1 MKQSNKLQLSAN
13 KDKNVL
19 NISGEISIHN
29 YNKNFIND
37 SYLNYK
43 IVNLKDLISVDST
56 IIIFCIQLARFFKNK
71 NKTIQIIGL
80 KSSYKNLFAVYGLDT
95 SLMNLYFNELS
106 NCFYRRIQIL
116 WNYKGIK

>member
-1 MKQSNKLQLSAN
+1 MKQSNEFQLLPS

-19 NISGEISIHN
+19 NISGQISIHN
-29 YNKNFIND
+29 YNKDFIND

-43 IVNLKDLISVDST
+43 IIDLNNLISLDST

-71 NKTIQIIGL
+71 NKTIQIVGL

-95 SLMNLYFNELS
+95 RVMNLYFNE
-106 NCFYRRIQIL
+106 
-116 WNYKGIK
+116 

>member
-1 MKQSNKLQLSAN
+1 MNQSNEFQLSPS

-19 NISGEISIHN
+19 NISGQISIYN
-29 YNKNFIND
+29 YNKDFIND

-43 IVNLKDLISVDST
+43 IIDLKGLISLDST

-71 NKTIQIIGL
+71 NKTIQIVGL

-95 SLMNLYFNELS
+95 RVMNLYFNE
-106 NCFYRRIQIL
+106 
-116 WNYKGIK
+116 

>member
-29 YNKNFIND
+29 YNKKFIND

-56 IIIFCIQLARFFKNK
+56 IIVFCIQLARFLKIKIKQFK
-71 NKTIQIIGL
+71 
-80 KSSYKNLFAVYGLDT
+80 
-95 SLMNLYFNELS
+95 
-106 NCFYRRIQIL
+106 
-116 WNYKGIK
+116 

>member
-19 NISGEISIHN
+19 NISGLISIHN
-29 YNKNFIND
+29 YNKNFINN

-43 IVNLKDLISVDST
+43 IVDLKDLISLDST
-56 IIIFCIQLARFFKNK
+56 IIIFCVQLVRFFKNK
-71 NKTIQIIGL
+71 NKTIQIVGL

-95 SLMNLYFNELS
+95 RVMNLYFNE
-106 NCFYRRIQIL
+106 
-116 WNYKGIK
+116 

>member
-43 IVNLKDLISVDST
+43 IIDMKNLISLDST
-56 IIIFCIQLARFFKNK
+56 IIIFCVQLARFFKKK
-71 NKTIQIIGL
+71 NKTIQIVGL
-80 KSSYKNLFAVYGLDT
+80 NSNYKNLFSVYGLDT
-95 SLMNLYFNELS
+95 SVMNLYFNE
-106 NCFYRRIQIL
+106 
-116 WNYKGIK
+116 

>member
-1 MKQSNKLQLSAN
+1 MKHSNKLQLSAN

-43 IVNLKDLISVDST
+43 IVDLKDLISLDST
-56 IIIFCIQLARFFKNK
+56 IVIFCVQLARFFKKK
-71 NKTIQIIGL
+71 NKTIQIVGL
-80 KSSYKNLFAVYGLDT
+80 NSNYKNLFSVYGLDT
-95 SLMNLYFNELS
+95 SVMNLYFNE
-106 NCFYRRIQIL
+106 
-116 WNYKGIK
+116 

>member
-1 MKQSNKLQLSAN
+1 MKQSNVIQLSAN

-19 NISGEISIHN
+19 NISGQISIHN

-43 IVNLKDLISVDST
+43 IIDMKNLISLDST
-56 IIIFCIQLARFFKNK
+56 IIIFCVQLARFFKNK
-71 NKTIQIIGL
+71 NKTIQIVGL

-95 SLMNLYFNELS
+95 SVMNLYFNE
-106 NCFYRRIQIL
+106 
-116 WNYKGIK
+116 

>member
-1 MKQSNKLQLSAN
+1 MKQSNVIQLSAN

-19 NISGEISIHN
+19 TISGQISIHN

-43 IVNLKDLISVDST
+43 IIDMKNLISLDST
-56 IIIFCIQLARFFKNK
+56 IIIFCVQLARFFKNK
-71 NKTIQIIGL
+71 NKTIQIVGL

-95 SLMNLYFNELS
+95 SVMNLYFNE
-106 NCFYRRIQIL
+106 
-116 WNYKGIK
+116 